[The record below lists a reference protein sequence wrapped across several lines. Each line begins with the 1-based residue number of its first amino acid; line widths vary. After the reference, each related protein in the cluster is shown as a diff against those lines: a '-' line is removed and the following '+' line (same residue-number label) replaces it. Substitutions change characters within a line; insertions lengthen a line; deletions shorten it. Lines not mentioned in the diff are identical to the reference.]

1 MGRTGNDRS
10 RPDPKR
16 AAARSSVIW
25 SWQLKV
31 ELLEVS
37 PTVWRRFTVPE
48 TVTLPK
54 LHQILQIA
62 LGWTNSHLHQFI
74 IAGVSYS
81 NTDPEDAAELDH
93 RDERRVTLNRALGID
108 ARCFDYV
115 YDFGDD
121 WHHVITVEETRPNL
135 PPSATLIHCSDGAN
149 ACPPEDVGGR
159 HGYAEFLAALADPG
173 HEEHRQYLEWIGG
186 SFDPRRFDIDAV
198 NLALSKVK
206 P

>member
-1 MGRTGNDRS
+1 MRTASPPDR
-10 RPDPKR
+10 KR
-16 AAARSSVIW
+16 AAARSAVTW

-37 PTVWRRFTVPE
+37 PTVWRRLIVPE
-48 TVTLPK
+48 TVKLPK
-54 LHQILQIA
+54 LHRILQVA
-62 LGWTNSHLHQFI
+62 LGWTDSHLHHFV

-81 NTDPEDAAELDH
+81 NADPDDAAELDQH
-93 RDERRVTLNRALGID
+93 DERRVALDKALGMD

-121 WHHVITVEETRPNL
+121 WHHVVTIEERRPN
-135 PPSATLIHCSDGAN
+135 PQQSPTLVHCSDGAN

-173 HEEHRQYLEWIGG
+173 HEEHEQYFQWIGG

-198 NLALSKVK
+198 NIALSKIK